1 MTRVLIADDHAANL
15 YLLESILHGNGY
27 EVTSTKN
34 GAEALALARE
44 DPPDLIITDIL
55 MPVMDGF
62 ELCRQWKADDRLKG
76 IPFLF
81 YTATFTDPRDEQLAK
96 DLGADRFMVK
106 PLKPEVL
113 VREIRA
119 VLAEVQERE
128 VASPGAG
135 RDEKEILQ
143 EYSEALF
150 RKLEKKV
157 RQLEEQ
163 IAERK
168 AAQEELEMVVREL
181 EQKNAELARFT
192 YTVSHELRSPLV
204 TIQGFAGLIEE
215 ELAAMGNPPGLQ
227 AHVRR
232 ISVAVDTLDA
242 LLADLLRLSHAGE
255 GPGKKE
261 AVRFDI
267 IAREAADLLCQPLED
282 RGVRLE
288 IQPDLPFVEVD
299 RNHVREALVNLIEN
313 AIKFSGNVAAPTIRI
328 GFGTSADEAAFFVQD
343 NGIGIDPRYLERIFR
358 IFEKLDSSVAGNGI
372 GLAIVKRIIESH
384 NGRIWA
390 ESGGDDTGTTFW
402 FTLPVVNDPATDI
415 HNNGEKKE

>member
-1 MTRVLIADDHAANL
+1 MTRVLIADDRAANL
-15 YLLESILHGNGY
+15 YLLESILKGNGY
-27 EVTSTKN
+27 EVTQAKN
-34 GAEALALARE
+34 GAEALALAQD

-62 ELCRQWKADDRLKG
+62 DLCRRLKADDRLKG

-113 VREIRA
+113 VREIQA
-119 VLAEVQERE
+119 VLAEVRGRE
-128 VASPGAG
+128 VTEPGAR
-135 RDEKEILQ
+135 RDEKELLQ
-143 EYSEALF
+143 DYSEALF
-150 RKLEKKV
+150 RKLEIKV

-163 IAERK
+163 ITIRK
-168 AAQEELEMVVREL
+168 AAQEELELVVREL

-215 ELAAMGNPPGLQ
+215 EMAAMGNPPGQQ

-232 ISVAVDTLDA
+232 ISVAVDTMDA
-242 LLADLLRLSHAGE
+242 LLTDLLRLSHAGE
-255 GPGKKE
+255 GADKKE
-261 AVRFDI
+261 TVRFDT
-267 IAREAADLLCQPLED
+267 IAREAADLLSQLLED
-282 RGVRLE
+282 RGVQLE
-288 IQPDLPFVEVD
+288 IEPDLPFVEVD
-299 RNHVREALVNLIEN
+299 HNHLREALVNLIEN
-313 AIKFSGNVAAPTIRI
+313 AIKFSGNETAPKIRI
-328 GFGTSADEAAFFVQD
+328 GYGTSEDEAAFFVQD

-358 IFEKLDSSVAGNGI
+358 IFEKLDSSVSGNGI
-372 GLAIVKRIIESH
+372 GLAIVKRIIESN
-384 NGRIWA
+384 NGRVWA
-390 ESGGDDTGTTFW
+390 ESGGAQKGTTFW
-402 FTLPVVNDPATDI
+402 FTLPVVNDPAIDT

>member
-1 MTRVLIADDHAANL
+1 MTRVLIADDRAANL
-15 YLLESILHGNGY
+15 YLLESILKGNGF
-27 EVTSTKN
+27 EVTAAKN
-34 GAEALALARE
+34 GAEALSLAQD

-62 ELCRQWKADDRLKG
+62 ELCRQWKADDHLKG
-76 IPFLF
+76 IPLLF

-113 VREIRA
+113 VREIWT
-119 VLAEVQERE
+119 VLAEVQERKE
-128 VASPGAG
+128 ASPGAG

-157 RQLEEQ
+157 QQLEEQ
-163 IAERK
+163 IAGRK

-215 ELAAMGNPPGLQ
+215 ELASLGNPPGMQ
-227 AHVRR
+227 THVRR
-232 ISVAVDTLDA
+232 ISAAVDTMDT
-242 LLADLLRLSHAGE
+242 LLTDLLNLSHAGE

-261 AVRFDI
+261 TVRFDA
-267 IAREAADLLCQPLED
+267 IAREAADLLAQPLED
-282 RGVRLE
+282 RGVQLE

-299 RNHVREALVNLIEN
+299 HTHMREAVINLLDN
-313 AIKFSGNVAAPTIRI
+313 AIKFSGNQAAPEIRI
-328 GFGTSADEAAFFVQD
+328 GFGTSGNEAAFFVQD

-384 NGRIWA
+384 NGRVWA
-390 ESGGDDTGTTFW
+390 ESGGANTGTTFW
-402 FTLPVVNDPATDI
+402 FTLPVVHDPPTDT